1 MKKAFYR
8 IPHTG
13 RASTSGYVLYDGE
26 FEGTCGSSERSG
38 PVSSGTA
45 SFIMRTHEV
54 LMRQSNTDKAV
65 NWCGELT

>member
-26 FEGTCGSSERSG
+26 FERTCGSSERSG
-38 PVSSGTA
+38 PVSSRTA

>member
-1 MKKAFYR
+1 MMKAFYR
-8 IPHTG
+8 ISHTG
-13 RASTSGYVLYDGE
+13 TASTSGYVLYDGE
-26 FEGTCGSSERSG
+26 LEGTCGSSERSG
-38 PVSSGTA
+38 PVSSRTA